1 MCSQILYK
9 YIMNKKILALCISGL
24 LLGACTSKPQKNIVT
39 VDENSDKMFLFVG
52 SYATPDEEGVKVYR
66 FSEDTGKAT
75 YISGLKGISNPQRHL
90 NQRKHRILRYGLLY
104 LQFYRQH

>member
-52 SYATPDEEGVKVYR
+52 SYATPDEEGIKVYR

-75 YISGLKGISNPQRHL
+75 YISGFLSHSVCGW
-90 NQRKHRILRYGLLY
+90 
-104 LQFYRQH
+104 

>member
-24 LLGACTSKPQKNIVT
+24 LLDACTSKPQKNIVT

-52 SYATPDEEGVKVYR
+52 RYATPDEEGIKVYR

-75 YISGLKGISNPQRHL
+75 YISGLKGISNPS
-90 NQRKHRILRYGLLY
+90 Y
-104 LQFYRQH
+104 LTPSVDGE